1 MGAAFANIYI
11 TADGK
16 SIPAL
21 YKKNLIWMY
30 KLSDDCNR
38 VWTNIPLTCNN
49 YNHQLLSNTKNS

>member
-21 YKKNLIWMY
+21 YKKKRDMNVQTEWWLQQ
-30 KLSDDCNR
+30 SVN
-38 VWTNIPLTCNN
+38 
-49 YNHQLLSNTKNS
+49 